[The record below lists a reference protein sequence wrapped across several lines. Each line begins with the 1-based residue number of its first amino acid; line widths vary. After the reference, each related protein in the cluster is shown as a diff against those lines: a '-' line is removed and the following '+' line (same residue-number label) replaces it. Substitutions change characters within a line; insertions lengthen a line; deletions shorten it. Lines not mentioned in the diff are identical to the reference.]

1 MQEKCLIEGIDFVQQ
16 EAIHPELPCVNEVE
30 RNLSIVEQ
38 NNGCQ
43 TVLAST
49 DMEEDE
55 HRKVCCTHMVWVC

>member
-1 MQEKCLIEGIDFVQQ
+1 MKEIDLVQQ
-16 EAIHPELPCVNEVE
+16 EAIHHQPCVNEVE
-30 RNLSIVEQ
+30 RNLSTAEQ

-49 DMEEDE
+49 DIEEDE